1 MSFNREF
8 ITLFLLFIR
17 DHYFAAITR
26 DDPYIRV
33 YRGNSMITENYIC
46 LFDCMG
52 SRDSSKRLTVFLTML
67 KNLGEQVKNT
77 YAHSILRDLVVHLSM
92 RSECDIQKLCVEILC
107 NHYGLTKDSITTFG
121 GQIGEQDAEKM
132 KQERSHIKEYKER
145 LLQMCE
151 ETGYRECI
159 TTFFLAADESMINT
173 DDRYEMVIMISRILF
188 GRILSRTKVGRLSL
202 NAKRTSIMSYLG
214 TLKETELAE
223 FVSLTTNGFFTT
235 LPLTAPSSPADL
247 SARVNDLLSR
257 NHEISWRRI
266 NGLLSLLSDIIR
278 SMAEKLRA
286 YIPVFLTIIAY
297 VLQRVQ
303 NALDEAATANANDND
318 NDNANANDDDNDDDD
333 NNDNDNDNDID
344 IDTNEDGNEAA
355 NGVDPTTVV
364 LSISNLKKMRTLC
377 LRRLIEVVGYFPY
390 IDFTIYNQYFFTPL
404 TALLEVL
411 PSSSI
416 NAVKAPTLIHLA
428 NIISCNS
435 CLYYIFDLQPLLVQ
449 QTVRCL
455 LNNETSA
462 LAEKRT
468 ESGHLRFVGGKNMY
482 GCLGHSV
489 VVEIV
494 QFVENL
500 LHIDPENDYFN
511 LKEREKKKL
520 RRNQGGIVKEHE
532 EMMVMQTKA
541 ALQFGHGHVSAMEEE
556 KERAEE
562 EKREKERGLQ
572 LLLPLLDDLVMGIQ
586 YLLAVLPN
594 VHGNLFNRL
603 LSIVYHIGQLTLEK
617 SLMLSSTALDHLFN
631 LLISFLQYTSTRDDS
646 QDNRVKV
653 LNSVISLVP
662 LVPAY
667 EKGIRDLS
675 NLLLPSKKCIHNVV
689 VRRKIIDVFDAMKE
703 RMPEFKTIV
712 PILRDLHATSTSSID
727 MYNFA
732 KRGDAYDHLIQTTL
746 MAYQPTHCSF
756 QPLLACVLHDITDS
770 DMMLRSTAMKC
781 LKAFVF
787 DSAAVIQ
794 STMET
799 RSNSENAA
807 TDMSDDD
814 DDDDEVRKANRLQ
827 EIMEARVME
836 TIKYEIQVCN
846 NDNVRRPIMSLL
858 RDIVL
863 LWKFNISLIINP
875 SNRSLNVHCS
885 QTMCSDLLLL
895 TNEAVPDDDILL
907 CLIDIKTRVRSKG
920 LKILGRLADQIV
932 KGESERITAKTLRTI
947 ILPLIFAYI
956 KEYDK
961 SHGEW

>member
-1 MSFNREF
+1 MTFNRQF

-17 DHYFAAITR
+17 DHYFAAVTR

-33 YRGNSMITENYIC
+33 YRGNSMISGDYVC

-92 RSECDIQKLCVEILC
+92 RSESDIQKLCVEILC
-107 NHYGLTKDSITTFG
+107 NHYGLVKDSMTNLG
-121 GQIGEQDAEKM
+121 GQIGEQDAERM
-132 KQERSHIKEYKER
+132 KQERNHLKAYKET

-159 TTFFLAADESMINT
+159 TTFFLSTKEGMINN
-173 DDRYEMVIMISRILF
+173 DDRHEMVVMISRILF
-188 GRILSRTKVGRLSL
+188 GRILSRTKVGRLNL

-214 TLKETELAE
+214 TLQETELAE

-235 LPLTAPSSPADL
+235 LPLTAPSSPAEL
-247 SARVNDLLSR
+247 SVRVNDLISR

-278 SMAEKLRA
+278 AMAEKLRM

-297 VLQRVQ
+297 VLQRIQ
-303 NALDEAATANANDND
+303 DALEDAAGTAG
-318 NDNANANDDDNDDDD
+318 NDDDSGDDDGDDDD
-333 NNDNDNDNDID
+333 DHNDHNDH
-344 IDTNEDGNEAA
+344 NEDGNDTA
-355 NGVDPTTVV
+355 NAVDPTTVV
-364 LSISNLKKMRTLC
+364 LSVSNLKKMRTLC

-435 CLYYIFDLQPLLVQ
+435 YLYYIFDMQPLLVQ
-449 QTVRCL
+449 QTIRCL

-489 VVEIV
+489 VMEIV

-520 RRNQGGIVKEHE
+520 RRNQGGVVKERE

-541 ALQFGHGHVSAMEEE
+541 ALQQNRSHASAMEEE
-556 KERAEE
+556 KEKEDE

-572 LLLPLLDDLVMGIQ
+572 LLFPLLDDLVMGIQ

-617 SLMLSSTALDHLFN
+617 SFTLSPTALDHLFN
-631 LLISFLQYTSTRDDS
+631 LLISFLQYSSTRDDS

-667 EKGIRDLS
+667 EKGIRELS

-756 QPLLACVLHDITDS
+756 QPLLACVLHDVTDS

-787 DSAAVIQ
+787 DCATTIK
-794 STMET
+794 STVEAHQNFASTTT
-799 RSNSENAA
+799 RMSN
-807 TDMSDDD
+807 DDN
-814 DDDDEVRKANRLQ
+814 DDEVRRASVLQ
-827 EIMEARVME
+827 EIMETRVME
-836 TIKYEIQVCN
+836 MVKYEIQVCN

-863 LWKFNISLIINP
+863 LWQFEISLIINP
-875 SNRSLNVHCS
+875 LHRSLNIHPS
-885 QTMCSDLLLL
+885 QTMCSDLILL

-920 LKILGRLADQIV
+920 LKMLGRLADQIV
-932 KGESERITAKTLRTI
+932 NGESERLTAKTLRTI

-961 SHGEW
+961 SHGRLLD